1 MEHPEMAASVTIV
14 PPVIARC
21 IEAGGQEL
29 GRPILRDAD
38 ADDRGIAIV
47 QRLASVL
54 VLPAP

>member
-1 MEHPEMAASVTIV
+1 MAASVTIV